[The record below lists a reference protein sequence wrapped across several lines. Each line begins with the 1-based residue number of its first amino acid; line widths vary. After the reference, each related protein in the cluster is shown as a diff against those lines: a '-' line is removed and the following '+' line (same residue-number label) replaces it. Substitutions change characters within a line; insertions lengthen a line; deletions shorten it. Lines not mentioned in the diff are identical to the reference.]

1 MLHATYLQMTVTVE
15 TCCENKYN
23 KEYSSANK
31 KGTMHVCIFVN
42 KQKGMSQLKMPS
54 CYIAML
60 PTFGVDYLR

>member
-31 KGTMHVCIFVN
+31 RGIMNVCIFVN
-42 KQKGMSQLKMPS
+42 KHKVMSQLKIHVAILL
-54 CYIAML
+54 CGRLLA
-60 PTFGVDYLR
+60 